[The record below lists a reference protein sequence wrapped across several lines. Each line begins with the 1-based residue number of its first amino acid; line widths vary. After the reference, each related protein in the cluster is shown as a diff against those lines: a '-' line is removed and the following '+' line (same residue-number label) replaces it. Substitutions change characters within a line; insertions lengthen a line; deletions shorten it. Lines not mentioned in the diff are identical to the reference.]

1 MKIVTAKTAGF
12 CMGVRRAV
20 ESALDAPSKQEG
32 PIYTYGP
39 LIHNPQII
47 ELLNQRGIA
56 ILEEIP
62 EKGHGT
68 VLIRAHGVPPDAR
81 RKFEDAGFTVIDA
94 TCPRV
99 IRVQRIITKYT
110 RKGYTP
116 IILGNRSHPEVVGL
130 LGHTDGKGHV
140 VESMDELLALPDFEK
155 AIIVAQTTQNTD
167 LFEQV
172 RRWAEETHPSYKV
185 FNTICDST
193 EKRQAEVRELAR
205 EVDAVVVVG
214 GKSSGNTKRLAEI
227 ARKSGKPA
235 FHVETEEDLDLAA
248 LRGTRRVGIT
258 AGASTPNWI
267 TQRVQNTIREI
278 PYRNLT
284 GVRRLLR
291 SFQRTLLLS
300 SVYLSLGAAALAYA
314 CNRLQHIEAN
324 FPHVLI
330 AMFYV
335 MSMHILNNLT
345 GIKADLYND
354 PDRAAFYTDHR
365 RGLTVL
371 AGLAGLAGL
380 AAALSAGRV
389 PFLLLLVM
397 TLLGLSYKL
406 RIIPAFVSR
415 GRYRRLSDIPGSK
428 TTLIAVAWG
437 VVTAVLPALAA
448 FGTIRFSTILVFLW
462 CAASVFVRT
471 VFFEILEIHGDRIVG
486 RETIPLLIGEKR
498 SLAVLKKM
506 LKIIPLFLLACA
518 LLRLVSSVGIPLAA
532 CSLFLYLLIAAYQ
545 RGMTAPGFRTE
556 LIVDFYFILV
566 GVVTFAWSALVAGP

>member
-20 ESALDAPSKQEG
+20 ESAMDAPTKQEG

-47 ELLNQRGIA
+47 ELLAQRGIS

-62 EKGHGT
+62 EKGCGT
-68 VLIRAHGVPPDAR
+68 VLIRAHGVPPDAKE
-81 RKFEDAGFTVIDA
+81 KFQAAGFKVIDA

-99 IRVQRIITKYT
+99 IRVQRIITRYA
-110 RKGYTP
+110 RQGYTP
-116 IILGNRSHPEVVGL
+116 IILGNRAHPEVVGL

-140 VESMDELLALPDFEK
+140 VENMDELLALPDFEK

-172 RRWAEETHPSYKV
+172 RQWAEETHPNYKV

-193 EKRQAEVRELAR
+193 EKRQTEVRELAR

-214 GKSSGNTKRLAEI
+214 GQNSGNTKRLAEI
-227 ARKSGKPA
+227 ARQSGTPS
-235 FHVETEEDLDLAA
+235 FHVETEQDLDLAA

-258 AGASTPNWI
+258 AGASTPHWI
-267 TQRVQNTIREI
+267 TRRVQNTIKEI

-284 GVRRLLR
+284 GTRRMLR
-291 SFQRTLLLS
+291 NFQRTLLLS
-300 SVYLSLGAAALAYA
+300 SVYLSMGAGALAYA
-314 CNRLQHIEAN
+314 CSKLQHIQGN

-354 PDRAAFYTDHR
+354 PDRAAFYTDHKK
-365 RGLTVL
+365 GLTLL

-380 AAALSAGRV
+380 AAAFSAGRI
-389 PFLLLLVM
+389 PFMLLLVM
-397 TLLGLSYKL
+397 TVLGLSYKL
-406 RIIPAFVSR
+406 RLIPDFVSG
-415 GRYRRLSDIPGSK
+415 GRYHRLSDIPGSK
-428 TTLIAVAWG
+428 TTLIAIAWG

-448 FGTIRFSTILVFLW
+448 YGTIRFSTVLVFLW
-462 CAASVFVRT
+462 CGASVFVRT

-486 RETIPLLIGEKR
+486 RETIPLLVGEKR
-498 SLAVLKKM
+498 SLRLLKKL
-506 LKIIPLFLLACA
+506 LKIIPLFLLACS
-518 LLRLVSSVGIPLAA
+518 LLTLVSSVGIPLAA
-532 CSLFLYLLIAAYQ
+532 CPLFLYLLVAAYQ

-566 GVVTFAWSALVAGP
+566 GLVTFGWNTMVTGA